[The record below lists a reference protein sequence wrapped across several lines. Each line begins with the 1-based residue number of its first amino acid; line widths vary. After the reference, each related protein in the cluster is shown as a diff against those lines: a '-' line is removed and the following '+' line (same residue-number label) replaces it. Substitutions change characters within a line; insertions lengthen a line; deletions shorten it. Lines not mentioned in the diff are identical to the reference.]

1 MKNQEIPNGSSL
13 CCITPDVCCANMKDI
28 SNEVMEI
35 IAAIQHFIDKTG
47 STEIIDKYY
56 QTYGTYTGIVEY
68 LKGIDNP
75 KQEIT

>member
-1 MKNQEIPNGSSL
+1 
-13 CCITPDVCCANMKDI
+13 MKDI

-35 IAAIQHFIDKTG
+35 IAAMQHFIDKTG